1 MRMRTSTL
9 LRFLFP
15 VPILALASI
24 LAGCDSDS
32 DATDFLDTVE
42 TQIVA
47 DIPADPVVGVDS
59 LGRPVG
65 SGRATFFDLS
75 GNAVVAAS
83 DSATANWDIGFRAT
97 TILVNGGTSGPG
109 SASAQVIVGVFEE
122 LAEAPV
128 DGYVQDGLGGH
139 AVPAGSGNGWYNY
152 NPALNLVTPIPG
164 RFLVVK
170 TSDGLY
176 TKIKMLSY
184 YRGAPTNVD
193 PVTDEARYVTFEYV
207 IQQDGSRLF
216 ADDQT
221 D

>member
-1 MRMRTSTL
+1 MRTSTL
-9 LRFLFP
+9 SRFPLP
-15 VPILALASI
+15 VAILALASI
-24 LAGCDSDS
+24 VAACDSDS
-32 DATDFLDTVE
+32 ESADFLDTVE
-42 TQIVA
+42 TKIVA

-75 GNAVVAAS
+75 GNTVVPAS
-83 DSATANWDIGFRAT
+83 DSATANWDIGFRST
-97 TILVNGGTSGPG
+97 TILVNSGTSGPG
-109 SASAQVIVGVFEE
+109 SASAQVVVGVFEE

-128 DGYVQDGLGGH
+128 DGYLQDGPGGD

-152 NPALNLVTPIPG
+152 NPALNLITPIPG

-176 TKIKMLSY
+176 TKVKILSY
-184 YRGAPTNVD
+184 YRGAPANVD

-207 IQQDGSRLF
+207 IQKDGSRLF